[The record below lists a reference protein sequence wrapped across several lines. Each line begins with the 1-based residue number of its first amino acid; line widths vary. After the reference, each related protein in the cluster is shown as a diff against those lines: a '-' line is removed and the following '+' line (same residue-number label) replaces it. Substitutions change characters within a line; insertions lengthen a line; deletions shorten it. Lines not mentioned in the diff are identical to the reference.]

1 MNETQQYIDQLNT
14 DKSNLVTN
22 LVNKGVSATNDETF
36 TTLVPKVAQIE
47 PILQA
52 KSTYAS
58 VSDDVVVTASPS
70 YDGLSKV
77 TVHQITSSVIPNLT
91 PDVIKRNE
99 VILDVTGTYGPTSQ
113 VKNAT
118 PSTKSQVIKPDEGI
132 EFMSAVNLSAVT
144 SSIDPDIQPG
154 NIKKDITILGVEG
167 TYTGDLVL
175 EDLKTVNPVKAG
187 SIVVPSSGYDAM
199 EQVKINPVTA
209 SIDSNIQPQNIKKDI
224 TILGVE
230 GTYEPEPTQE
240 KTVTPK
246 TNKQVIQPD
255 EGYSGLSKVTVQEV
269 TSDID
274 SDIKSSNILDGVTIL
289 GVTGNVIPLTPDMLE
304 EKTVTPSTSSQIL
317 TPSAEKEGFSKV
329 TVYPVTSAIDTNIT
343 PDNIKVNKTIL
354 GVTGTYTGGD
364 ISLQEKTV
372 NPTPSQQEI
381 LPDAEYD
388 ALSKVTVNAIETEEL
403 SVTPTTQQQVYD
415 HSNDTP
421 YSKVTV
427 KAVTSS
433 IDPNIQPENIK
444 RNMSILGVIGTYEGE
459 EQTYFGALSA
469 GSTSQS
475 GIVNSILKLPNDLV
489 ITGTS
494 ATYLFASCYN
504 LQELPT
510 LDFSNITNI
519 DYCFYNLKSLTS
531 IPNYNFNSVT
541 TAQQAFSYSDLSNV
555 SNFSLSL
562 PNVTNING
570 IFKSASMPANFSL
583 SFPNTTEIQEMFT
596 STRFSSQDLNLDFSI
611 IAPKAEEF
619 AGPFSSSVSVSNSIT
634 PKILNI
640 NAIYGNSDYVDNIT
654 ITDSSYT
661 ILPSSVMSGK
671 LNYTLTFN
679 TAVTLPL
686 NGVSLPYFTSLD
698 NKAVIITSGDIIC
711 PANNGFSFLFASGS
725 SMTDYYSDVF
735 DSENELTKGYYIN
748 SEDRSVINAQNFEVF
763 HGLSDIY
770 NRIRNVPDNQQ
781 GIPLTFTYNVQSAKY
796 LSGILHLSTVT
807 NVIVNTTNALKTLYI
822 GGNFPKGNSADI
834 SLQSLSEIDCSGLTN
849 ISISFGSDVTAQ
861 FSSFTDFGG
870 FKNIGQAYTQKTE
883 HYIFYR
889 IYLSKFTALSHASLM
904 NVINKLYDLNLSY
917 DTAGGGTLYRQYL
930 ILGAENYAKLSPEEI
945 AIATNKGWDVVESAS

>member
-22 LVNKGVSATNDETF
+22 LVNKGVSATDDETF
-36 TTLVPKVAQIE
+36 TTLVPKVSQIE

-58 VSDDVVVTASPS
+58 ASDDVVVTAGPS

-77 TVHQITSSVIPNLT
+77 TVHQITSSRIPNLT

-132 EFMSAVNLSAVT
+132 EFMSAVNLAAVT
-144 SSIDPDIQPG
+144 SSIDSDIQPT
-154 NIKKDITILGVEG
+154 NIKNGITILGVQG

-175 EDLKTVNPVKAG
+175 EAEKTVTPVKAG
-187 SIVVPSSGYDAM
+187 STVVPSSGYDAM
-199 EQVKINPVTA
+199 EQVKINPIDA

-246 TNKQVIQPD
+246 TTKQVLQPD

-274 SDIKSSNILDGVTIL
+274 SDIKASNILDGVTIL
-289 GVTGNVIPLTPDMLE
+289 GVTGNVIPLTAAMME

-317 TPSAEKEGFSKV
+317 TPSAGKEGFSKV

-343 PDNIKVNKTIL
+343 PENIKINKTIL

-388 ALSKVTVNAIETEEL
+388 GFSKVTVNAIETEEL

-427 KAVTSS
+427 GAVTSA
-433 IDPNIQPENIK
+433 IDSNIQPENIK

-459 EQTYFGALSA
+459 DQTYFGPLSS
-469 GSTSQS
+469 GSLTAP
-475 GIVNSILKLPNDLV
+475 GIVKSILSVPGDLV

-494 ATYLFASCYN
+494 ASYLFSNCSN

-510 LDFSNITNI
+510 LDFSNITDI
-519 DYCFYNLKSLTS
+519 SYCFYYLSSLTS
-531 IPNYNFNSVT
+531 IPTYNFNSVT
-541 TAQQAFSYSDLSNV
+541 TATSAFAYSDLSNV

-562 PNVTNING
+562 PNIVKFTNILTW
-570 IFKSASMPANFSL
+570 ASLPASFSL
-583 SFPNTTEIQEMFT
+583 SFPNTTNVPEIFD
-596 STRFSSQDLNLDFSI
+596 STTFSSQVLDLDFST

-619 AGPFSSSVSVSNSIT
+619 NGPFSGSIKLSANIT
-634 PKILNI
+634 SHVLTLN
-640 NAIYGNSDYVDNIT
+640 ATYGNPDYVDNIN
-654 ITDSSYT
+654 ITSAFSL
-661 ILPSSVMSGK
+661 LPGSLDGGD
-671 LNYTLTFN
+671 LNYNLTIN
-679 TAVTLPL
+679 TDITLPT
-686 NGVSLPYFTSLD
+686 GGTRLPYFISLD
-698 NKAVIITSGDIIC
+698 NKAVLNTYGNVIC
-711 PANNGFSFLFASGS
+711 PANSGFLMSFSFASATTG
-725 SMTDYYSDVF
+725 TYANVF
-735 DSENELTKGYYIN
+735 DSENELTKGFYIN
-748 SEDRSVINAQNFEVF
+748 SNDRSVINAQNFEVF
-763 HGLSDIY
+763 HGFSGIY
-770 NRIRNVPDNQQ
+770 NRIYGVPEGQQ

-796 LSGILHLSTVT
+796 LSDILHLSTVT
-807 NVIVNTTNALKTLYI
+807 HVIINTTSALKTL
-822 GGNFPKGNSADI
+822 DI
-834 SLQSLSEIDCSGLTN
+834 SEDHPRSGTITLQSLSEIDCSGLTS
-849 ISISFGSDVTAQ
+849 ISIIINSKMTRPI
-861 FSSFTDFGG
+861 SSFTDFGG

-883 HYIFYR
+883 HYTKYQIN
-889 IYLSKFTALSHASLM
+889 LSKFIALSHTSLM

-930 ILGAENYAKLSPEEI
+930 ILGAENYAKLSPEDI

>member
-47 PILQA
+47 PILQE

-77 TVHQITSSVIPNLT
+77 TVHQITSSAIPNLT

-144 SSIDPDIQPG
+144 SSIDSDIQPT
-154 NIKKDITILGVEG
+154 NIKNGITILGVEG

-175 EDLKTVNPVKAG
+175 EAEKTVTPLKDG
-187 SIVVPSSGYDAM
+187 STVVPSSGYDAM

-246 TNKQVIQPD
+246 TTQQVLQPD
-255 EGYSGLSKVTVQEV
+255 EGYSGLSKVTVQGV

-343 PDNIKVNKTIL
+343 PENIKVNKTIL
-354 GVTGTYTGGD
+354 GVTGTYGGED
-364 ISLQEKTV
+364 INLQEKTV

-381 LPDAEYD
+381 IPDAEYD
-388 ALSKVTVNAIETEEL
+388 GLSKVTVNAIATEEL

-415 HSNDTP
+415 HSKDTP

-427 KAVTSS
+427 NAVTSS
-433 IDPNIQPENIK
+433 IDSNIQPENIK
-444 RNMSILGVIGTYEGE
+444 RNMSILGVVGTYEGE
-459 EQTYFGALSA
+459 EQTYFGALSN
-469 GSTSQS
+469 GSSYAS
-475 GIVNSILKLPNDLV
+475 GITKAILSVPNDLAIV
-489 ITGTS
+489 GTNGD
-494 ATYLFASCYN
+494 YLFYGCAG
-504 LQELPT
+504 
-510 LDFSNITNI
+510 
-519 DYCFYNLKSLTS
+519 LTS
-531 IPNYNFNSVT
+531 IPQLDYSSLTSMNY
-541 TAQQAFSYSDLSNV
+541 AFSRLSENLPITGSLTFQSLTSLSNMFSNSYFGDTFTLTLPSCTDISYPIFDDIHTTTSGNMTSIQLNFTQDLSIHDTNSIIHIYDSMNLANLIINGSGTSKV
-555 SNFSLSL
+555 SLSNTFIHENI
-562 PNVTNING
+562 PGRNVLKVTFTNIYPTSIVNSFDASSYGVSLLSTIELNLDELTSIEGSFKARKQSQDSGATKFTFTGSAQKLENING
-570 IFKSASMPANFSL
+570 AFEGMSDKRSMLVFYNGIPDLGKGFTANQKYYS
-583 SFPNTTEIQEMFT
+583 
-596 STRFSSQDLNLDFSI
+596 
-611 IAPKAEEF
+611 
-619 AGPFSSSVSVSNSIT
+619 
-634 PKILNI
+634 
-640 NAIYGNSDYVDNIT
+640 
-654 ITDSSYT
+654 
-661 ILPSSVMSGK
+661 
-671 LNYTLTFN
+671 NYTL
-679 TAVTLPL
+679 
-686 NGVSLPYFTSLD
+686 D
-698 NKAVIITSGDIIC
+698 
-711 PANNGFSFLFASGS
+711 
-725 SMTDYYSDVF
+725 
-735 DSENELTKGYYIN
+735 
-748 SEDRSVINAQNFEVF
+748 
-763 HGLSDIY
+763 
-770 NRIRNVPDNQQ
+770 
-781 GIPLTFTYNVQSAKY
+781 
-796 LSGILHLSTVT
+796 
-807 NVIVNTTNALKTLYI
+807 
-822 GGNFPKGNSADI
+822 
-834 SLQSLSEIDCSGLTN
+834 
-849 ISISFGSDVTAQ
+849 
-861 FSSFTDFGG
+861 
-870 FKNIGQAYTQKTE
+870 
-883 HYIFYR
+883 
-889 IYLSKFTALSHASLM
+889 LSHRDLRKRDYILILLNS
-904 NVINKLYDLNLSY
+904 LYDLNITY
-917 DTAGGGTLYRQYL
+917 GTTNDQLEYRQKI
-930 ILGAENYAKLSPEEI
+930 ILSTEDYALLSEKDI